1 MRAIML
7 YEDTYL
13 FFPVLILLILGL
25 AVPLGAA
32 QKVIIDTD
40 FAMPQQ
46 DDSMA
51 LMLALNSP
59 ELTLVGITTVA
70 GNRSQEQALVDVL
83 RLLEI
88 AGREE
93 IPVYSGAD
101 MPLVHEVSEHAIRS
115 HGEWYSNEE
124 PEEPPGGFARKEAED
139 ESAVEFL
146 LSSTRRMPGQ
156 LTVIALGP
164 LTNLAIAIRQDPN
177 FVARVRRVVI
187 MGGAIATLPD
197 GGGNITPNAEF
208 NFWVDPE
215 AARIVLRSKVPIELS
230 PLNVSRKTGFSSKHL
245 EQVVGAD
252 TPLTRLLAEA
262 LPNALEGAGRGG
274 LLMYDQ
280 VAVASV
286 IDPTLVEKTEMYV
299 DVDICKGI
307 NYGVSVGG
315 QEKWP
320 GAEKAQKMLVQ
331 YDLDWERFVSLF
343 IERVTADP

>member
-1 MRAIML
+1 
-7 YEDTYL
+7 
-13 FFPVLILLILGL
+13 
-25 AVPLGAA
+25 
-32 QKVIIDTD
+32 
-40 FAMPQQ
+40 MPPQ

-59 ELTLVGITTVA
+59 ELALMGITTVA

-115 HGEWYSNEE
+115 HGEWYSNKE
-124 PEEPPGGFARKEAED
+124 PEEPPGGFAKKEAEC

-146 LSSTRRMPGQ
+146 LSITRQMPGE
-156 LTVIALGP
+156 LSVIALGP
-164 LTNLAIAIRQDPN
+164 LTNLAMAMRLDPE
-177 FVARVRRVVI
+177 FVSRVRRLVI
-187 MGGAIATLPD
+187 MGGAIAGLPD

-215 AARIVLRSKVPIELS
+215 AARIVLRSGAPIELS
-230 PLNVSRKTGFSSKHL
+230 PLNVSRKTRFLSEHL
-245 EQVVGAD
+245 EQVLSAD
-252 TPLTRLLAEA
+252 TPLTRLLAKV
-262 LPNALEGAGRGG
+262 LPRALEQAGGGG

-286 IDPTLVEKTEMYV
+286 IDSTLVQKTEMYV

-315 QEKWP
+315 QERWP
-320 GAEKAQKMLVQ
+320 GAEGAQKMLVQ
-331 YDLDWERFVSLF
+331 YDIDWDRFVSLF